1 MPQAFFNL
9 IKFTIEHD
17 HHAVCGGL
25 NESDPDKLTH
35 LNA

>member
-9 IKFTIEHD
+9 IKFTIEHN
-17 HHAVCGGL
+17 HHAICGGL
-25 NESDPDKLTH
+25 NESDSDRLIN